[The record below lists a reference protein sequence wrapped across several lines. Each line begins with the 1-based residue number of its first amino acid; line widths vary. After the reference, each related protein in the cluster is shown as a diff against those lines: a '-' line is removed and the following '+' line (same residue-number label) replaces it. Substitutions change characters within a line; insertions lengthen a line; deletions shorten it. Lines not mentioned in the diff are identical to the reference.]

1 MPSSVIRRVAPI
13 CLLIFCLLTACST
26 PAPTWRVKSSA
37 LVDELVRQ
45 DAPSL
50 FPQEYQNLL
59 ETFEHGEAVLHV
71 QGDEQEA
78 DVFYLLALQKGSLLK
93 DGLMRYRQRKAQ
105 EERERIAAEAERV
118 EQERL
123 MREAEVAEARLRE
136 QEIRNAARAAQAAA
150 NSAAAAAKFEASKE
164 SLQQQTLRYTV
175 RRGETLPQ
183 IAARTEIYND
193 SSLWPLIY
201 RANRDQIR
209 DPEQLWPGQVLKIP
223 RHFTRDEALEAKRYS
238 GKK

>member
-1 MPSSVIRRVAPI
+1 MRCRSALTS
-13 CLLIFCLLTACST
+13 LLVFCLLTACST
-26 PAPTWRVKSSA
+26 PAPTWRVKAAA
-37 LVDELVRQ
+37 LVEDLVKQ
-45 DAPSL
+45 DTRVL
-50 FPQEYQNLL
+50 FPQEYLSLL

-71 QGDEQEA
+71 QGDEVEA
-78 DVFYLLALQKGSLLK
+78 DVLYLLTLQKGSVLK
-93 DGLMRYRQRKAQ
+93 DELYKRKLRLAEEERQRA
-105 EERERIAAEAERV
+105 AAEAARI

-123 MREAEVAEARLRE
+123 MLQAAEAEARLRE
-136 QEIRNAARAAQAAA
+136 QEQRAAQLEAQKAV
-150 NSAAAAAKFEASKE
+150 AKKE
-164 SLQQQTLRYTV
+164 TIIKELLQQQTLSYTV

-209 DPEQLWPGQVLKIP
+209 DPRQLWPGQNLKIP
-223 RHFTRDEALEAKRYS
+223 RHFTRDEAQEAKRYS